1 MMNNTSDNAIKQVM
15 DLDDYLGQKDVL
27 FSTSG
32 YCLDK
37 LRSNRQIGTQRGHER
52 FKKEC
57 ANVEREYQKR
67 RLEAIGEYNSLV
79 ESGQVRPLTP
89 IERTIRK
96 ANGHPD
102 NPSVQAARRMC
113 IKRGIDWRTGKEI

>member
-1 MMNNTSDNAIKQVM
+1 MEMQVM
-15 DLDDYLGQKDVL
+15 DLEDYLAKKEVA
-27 FSTSG
+27 FAASG

-37 LRSNRQIGTQRGHER
+37 LRSNRQLRTERGRRR
-52 FKKEC
+52 FEKEC
-57 ANVEREYQKR
+57 AEAEKEYQER
-67 RLEAIGEYNSLV
+67 RKQAIEEYNALV
-79 ESGQVRPLTP
+79 ESGQVRPLTS

-113 IKRGIDWRTGKEI
+113 EKRGIDWRTGLAS

>member
-1 MMNNTSDNAIKQVM
+1 MGVVDCEVKNMQIM
-15 DLDDYLGQKDVL
+15 DLEEYLAKEGCA
-27 FSTSG
+27 FATSG

-37 LRSNRQIGTQRGHER
+37 LRSNRTIRTERGKRR
-52 FKKEC
+52 FAKEC
-57 ANVEREYQKR
+57 AEAEEKYQTR
-67 RLEAIGEYNSLV
+67 RNTLIEKYNKLV
-79 ESGQVRPLTP
+79 EAGEIRPLTS

-113 IKRGIDWRTGKEI
+113 KKCGIDWRTSAC

>member
-1 MMNNTSDNAIKQVM
+1 MEIQVM

-27 FSTSG
+27 FATSG

-37 LRSNRQIGTQRGHER
+37 LRSNRQVRTQRGRKR
-52 FKKEC
+52 FEKEC
-57 ANVEREYQKR
+57 ADAEREYQER
-67 RLEAIGEYNSLV
+67 RSKAIEEYNALV
-79 ESGQVRPLTP
+79 ESGQVRPLTS
-89 IERTIRK
+89 IERTIRR

-113 IKRGIDWRTGKEI
+113 AKRGIDWRTGKAS

>member
-1 MMNNTSDNAIKQVM
+1 MGVVDCEVKNMQIM
-15 DLDDYLGQKDVL
+15 DLEEYLAKEGCA
-27 FSTSG
+27 FATSG

-37 LRSNRQIGTQRGHER
+37 LRSNRTIRTERGKRR
-52 FKKEC
+52 FAKEC
-57 ANVEREYQKR
+57 AEAEEKYQTR
-67 RLEAIGEYNSLV
+67 RNTLIEKYNKLV
-79 ESGQVRPLTP
+79 EAGEIRPLTS

-113 IKRGIDWRTGKEI
+113 KKRGIDWRTSAC